1 MDEAISLQGCDNKL
15 TLAHFSDPEA
25 LLVVDLDYH
34 PTAKLH
40 LPSHFATH
48 DHLHTDL
55 MLLIHITPS
64 SHMDPPHYNSSP
76 CGSSTL
82 SCHLALVGPTKILNF
97 LYLHII
103 LVIQ

>member
-1 MDEAISLQGCDNKL
+1 MDEAISLQGCENKL
-15 TLAHFSDPEA
+15 TLSHFSDPEA
-25 LLVVDLDYH
+25 LLVVDLDYY
-34 PTAKLH
+34 PTTKSHLH
-40 LPSHFATH
+40 SHFATR

-55 MLLIHITPS
+55 MLLIHITPA

-82 SCHLALVGPTKILNF
+82 SCHLALVGLTKILKI

-103 LVIQ
+103 LVLQ